1 MYIFIQCS
9 VPRNKNVR
17 FSVGSFITLAFV
29 TRRKMLAASRGISSL
44 RTILLIFIFF
54 IHRVL
59 DKFIAN
65 KLLRA
70 NSDENKVQ
78 YNCLT
83 HRKRVQWIETCYVHE
98 TLWNLIG
105 AVTRHDRLD
114 YIGKVW
120 NESENIYYTSY
131 KIFIGSIHL
140 ARSPNYFNGQL
151 FIIYYHWLSIVRRH
165 VSQTVRTCLSWKIC
179 RQRKTK
185 SDSTLRGWK
194 PNPALTDNCP

>member
-1 MYIFIQCS
+1 
-9 VPRNKNVR
+9 
-17 FSVGSFITLAFV
+17 
-29 TRRKMLAASRGISSL
+29 MLAAS
-44 RTILLIFIFF
+44 LLIACNNALFISF

-65 KLLRA
+65 KLLRV

-83 HRKRVQWIETCYVHE
+83 HGKRVQWIETRYVHE
-98 TLWNLIG
+98 TSWNLIG
-105 AVTRHDRLD
+105 TVTRHDRLD

-140 ARSPNYFNGQL
+140 ARSPNHFNGRL
-151 FIIYYHWLSIVRRH
+151 FITYCHWPSIVRRH
-165 VSQTVRTCLSWKIC
+165 VSQTVRICLSWKIC
-179 RQRKTK
+179 RQRETK

-194 PNPALTDNCP
+194 PNSALTENCP